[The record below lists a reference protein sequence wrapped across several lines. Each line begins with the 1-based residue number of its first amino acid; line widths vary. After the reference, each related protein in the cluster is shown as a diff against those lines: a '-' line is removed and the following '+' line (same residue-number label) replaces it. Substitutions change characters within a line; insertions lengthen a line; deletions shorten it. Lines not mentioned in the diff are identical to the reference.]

1 MKEALWLFRR
11 LRKYTLQAIC
21 SLALATAAGVTGT
34 VDPLLMRHLIDRSL
48 PSRRISESLL
58 CVALIAACFIGRAM
72 LSGTGNLFGFRVAQ
86 HLGQDLRRDLL
97 ERMSDLSAEW
107 HDRIMLGEKI
117 SRFDS
122 DVEQIAQFG
131 ADSAAVLVRIAVFF
145 CLNLAIMLRLN
156 ASMTL
161 TMLPLLPLF
170 YFVRSSFK
178 PLIQSRAAETQEGTG
193 KAIGRIAEHLG
204 AVPQLQLLGAVKART
219 SDSVRSWLQVIQAQW
234 RQRRTEIFF
243 SVAVTVVLGL
253 GILVVLGSGVYKY
266 AAGAV
271 TIGTLVAFYAYATR
285 IFEPLSTAMDLY
297 ARSERMLAS
306 ARRVLEIMNQEP
318 SVPDSGHVLAPA
330 IKLNEGITLSGV
342 SFRYSSDRDVLRDIN
357 LEIKAGRSVAMIG
370 VSGSGKST
378 LARLLVR
385 LTDPNTGSVFVDG
398 VRASEYSLDAL
409 RKTICYVPQAPVLF
423 RGTIRENLLYANPSA
438 AGRQL
443 EEVIEATQ
451 MGPILQKL
459 PRGLDHLLQGGASG
473 LSGGEQQRLAIA
485 RALLRDPA
493 VLVLDEATS
502 ALDAPTEAAVLRS
515 VRSLRPERTLIVI
528 SHRVK
533 SLRWVDRFVVLE
545 QGTIVAEGD
554 HVTLHRTS
562 RYYRSLAD
570 TRMDDLEF
578 SLVERVICYCERL
591 ESEGIL

>member
-1 MKEALWLFRR
+1 MKETLWLFRR
-11 LRKYTLQAIC
+11 LRKYMLQAIC
-21 SLALATAAGVTGT
+21 SLALATAAGVTAT
-34 VDPLLMRHLIDRSL
+34 IDPLLMRHLIDRSL

-58 CVALIAACFIGRAM
+58 CVGLIAACFIGRAV

-86 HLGQDLRRDLL
+86 HLGQDLRQDLL

-107 HDRIMLGEKI
+107 HERIMLGEKI
-117 SRFDS
+117 SRFDL

-131 ADSAAVLVRIAVFF
+131 ADSAAMLVRIAVFF

-161 TMLPLLPLF
+161 TVLPLLPLF
-170 YFVRSSFK
+170 YLVRRSFK
-178 PLIQSRAAETQEGTG
+178 SVIQSRAAQTQEGTG
-193 KAIGRIAEHLG
+193 KAIGKIAEHLG
-204 AVPQLQLLGAVKART
+204 AVPQLQLLGAVEART
-219 SDSVRSWLQVIQAQW
+219 SDSVGSWLLVIQAQW
-234 RQRRTEIFF
+234 RQRCAETFF
-243 SVAVTVVLGL
+243 SVAVTSVLGL
-253 GILVVLGSGVYKY
+253 GILVVLGTGAYKY
-266 AAGAV
+266 AAGSI
-271 TIGTLVAFYAYATR
+271 TIGTLVAFYAYTTR
-285 IFEPLSTAMDLY
+285 IFEPVSTAMDLY

-318 SVPDSGHVLAPA
+318 SVPDSGQILVPA
-330 IKLNEGITLSGV
+330 IKLSEGITLRGV
-342 SFRYSSDRDVLRDIN
+342 SFRYTSHRDALRDIN
-357 LEIKAGRSVAMIG
+357 LEIKAGNCVAVVG
-370 VSGSGKST
+370 ASGSGKST

-385 LTDPNTGSVFVDG
+385 LADPNAGSVFVDRR
-398 VRASEYSLDAL
+398 RASEYSLDAL

-438 AGRQL
+438 AVRQL

-451 MGPILQKL
+451 LGPTLQKL
-459 PRGLDHLLQGGASG
+459 SGGFDHPLPSGASG

-485 RALLRDPA
+485 RALLRDPE
-493 VLVLDEATS
+493 VLVLDEATC

-515 VRSLRPERTLIVI
+515 VRSLRPESTLIVI

-533 SLRWVDRFVVLE
+533 SLRWVDRFIVLE

-570 TRMDDLEF
+570 TRMDDLDF
-578 SLVERVICYCERL
+578 SLVEGVTSCCERL

>member
-1 MKEALWLFRR
+1 
-11 LRKYTLQAIC
+11 
-21 SLALATAAGVTGT
+21 
-34 VDPLLMRHLIDRSL
+34 
-48 PSRRISESLL
+48 
-58 CVALIAACFIGRAM
+58 
-72 LSGTGNLFGFRVAQ
+72 
-86 HLGQDLRRDLL
+86 
-97 ERMSDLSAEW
+97 
-107 HDRIMLGEKI
+107 
-117 SRFDS
+117 
-122 DVEQIAQFG
+122 
-131 ADSAAVLVRIAVFF
+131 
-145 CLNLAIMLRLN
+145 
-156 ASMTL
+156 
-161 TMLPLLPLF
+161 
-170 YFVRSSFK
+170 
-178 PLIQSRAAETQEGTG
+178 
-193 KAIGRIAEHLG
+193 
-204 AVPQLQLLGAVKART
+204 
-219 SDSVRSWLQVIQAQW
+219 
-234 RQRRTEIFF
+234 
-243 SVAVTVVLGL
+243 
-253 GILVVLGSGVYKY
+253 
-266 AAGAV
+266 
-271 TIGTLVAFYAYATR
+271 
-285 IFEPLSTAMDLY
+285 
-297 ARSERMLAS
+297 
-306 ARRVLEIMNQEP
+306 
-318 SVPDSGHVLAPA
+318 
-330 IKLNEGITLSGV
+330 
-342 SFRYSSDRDVLRDIN
+342 
-357 LEIKAGRSVAMIG
+357 MIG